1 MADNG
6 DQEVAGPEAFPEL
19 DPLRRRVARAK
30 LRQELRTASAP
41 APPEVPKLD
50 LDLAEESMTVADKAT
65 SLGPVLVSQASQALG
80 DDIAEYVLDGVA
92 KDLRSRGQ
100 GSDGLTATLLV
111 CTSREPWRRE
121 ETWIVLKQGLMALRS
136 RLESLLP
143 APPQTVAEAEVD
155 LVFAGVVT
163 ALGGVATAIPAVAA
177 VAGQA
182 INAFSQLSAHHY
194 TSASAEVDGDAL
206 GLDLLLA
213 MYLKSKQY
221 PNESYDVH
229 VDRFGTAKDAG
240 LVADF
245 AALATLMQHVA
256 DLDAATERE
265 IARQTA
271 VVDTAKETVAALDQ
285 QLLELTKKL
294 PDDELSGPLDQLR
307 ETRRAAG
314 ADLAEERGVLGG
326 LAATHEAAQSAI
338 EAAADFVREALTF
351 ADDGS
356 CPVIEAARAAEFAEA
371 GLPSPYYVYLKPV
384 GAGIDTLVDLKMGR
398 DHWSALAGISAEW
411 ALVRRDGTVLGSGVL
426 SSLRQ
431 SRTTLGKGYGA
442 LTSDRVDFQ
451 PHSRTT
457 PH

>member
-1 MADNG
+1 
-6 DQEVAGPEAFPEL
+6 
-19 DPLRRRVARAK
+19 
-30 LRQELRTASAP
+30 
-41 APPEVPKLD
+41 
-50 LDLAEESMTVADKAT
+50 
-65 SLGPVLVSQASQALG
+65 
-80 DDIAEYVLDGVA
+80 
-92 KDLRSRGQ
+92 
-100 GSDGLTATLLV
+100 
-111 CTSREPWRRE
+111 
-121 ETWIVLKQGLMALRS
+121 
-136 RLESLLP
+136 
-143 APPQTVAEAEVD
+143 
-155 LVFAGVVT
+155 
-163 ALGGVATAIPAVAA
+163 
-177 VAGQA
+177 
-182 INAFSQLSAHHY
+182 
-194 TSASAEVDGDAL
+194 
-206 GLDLLLA
+206 
-213 MYLKSKQY
+213 
-221 PNESYDVH
+221 
-229 VDRFGTAKDAG
+229 
-240 LVADF
+240 
-245 AALATLMQHVA
+245 MQHVA